1 MRLAGRPRQRLPAAL
16 ALALSLSLA
25 GGVAA
30 HAGQDAGTAGSA
42 AGISAGAVEDGAS
55 RVLARSGMSEGD
67 AAGIVRKLVH
77 AVVSCPPGRDGQ
89 IPAAPGE
96 KPTHRPSAK
105 NDAESTRVSTV
116 TSGSCDPEDLA
127 DF

>member
-1 MRLAGRPRQRLPAAL
+1 MRLAGRPWQRLPAAL

-25 GGVAA
+25 GVVAA
-30 HAGQDAGTAGSA
+30 HAGTAGSV
-42 AGISAGAVEDGAS
+42 AGIGAGAVEDDAS
-55 RVLARSGMSEGD
+55 RVLARSGTSEGD

-77 AVVSCPPGRDGQ
+77 TVVSCPPGRDGQ

-116 TSGSCDPEDLA
+116 TSGNCDPEDLA

>member
-16 ALALSLSLA
+16 ALVLSLSLA

-42 AGISAGAVEDGAS
+42 AGIGAGAVGDDGS
-55 RVLARSGMSEGD
+55 RALARSGTSEGD

-77 AVVSCPPGRDGQ
+77 AVVSCPPGWDGRS
-89 IPAAPGE
+89 PAAPGE
-96 KPTHRPSAK
+96 KPPHRPSAK
-105 NDAESTRVSTV
+105 NEAGETRVSTV
-116 TSGSCDPEDLA
+116 TSGNCDPEDLA

>member
-30 HAGQDAGTAGSA
+30 HAGQDPGIAGSA
-42 AGISAGAVEDGAS
+42 AGIGAGAGDDGS
-55 RVLARSGMSEGD
+55 RALARSGVSEGD

-77 AVVSCPPGRDGQ
+77 AVVSCPPGWDGRS
-89 IPAAPGE
+89 PAAPGE
-96 KPTHRPSAK
+96 KPPHRPSAK
-105 NDAESTRVSTV
+105 NEAGETRVSTV
-116 TSGSCDPEDLA
+116 TSGNCDPEDLA